1 LVEHLVLVAR
11 RLSHAQG
18 EASDLTHSLAFLP
31 HTAKVEAGELAHTAA
46 SDIIVLSA
54 SCPTTEGQTDRLAM
68 TVQNGKLF
76 EELVPPLCALSPNAC
91 LVVVSNPVDVLTYHA
106 LQLSGFRAQRVMGTG
121 TLVDSARF
129 RSILAERVRI
139 HPTDIRA
146 YIFGEHGVTQF
157 PALSLAQAAGVQIER
172 ALGQSAFQD

>member
-1 LVEHLVLVAR
+1 
-11 RLSHAQG
+11 
-18 EASDLTHSLAFLP
+18 
-31 HTAKVEAGELAHTAA
+31 
-46 SDIIVLSA
+46 
-54 SCPTTEGQTDRLAM
+54 
-68 TVQNGKLF
+68 
-76 EELVPPLCALSPNAC
+76 
-91 LVVVSNPVDVLTYHA
+91 
-106 LQLSGFRAQRVMGTG
+106 LSGFPAQRVMGTG

-172 ALGQSAFQD
+172 ALGQSAFQDAMEGAYATYRAKGYTSYAVALAAALVIEAIEQDSCVTMPLSTYIDGYLGVTDICLSIPV